1 MEKRNGNKQENEVSR
16 MKLLDKITKWFFNT
30 TKIEVNTDWRLV
42 ALDTNKENLDLKEQ
56 LKEVNQ
62 RYHDKCVEN
71 EILYQRIAD
80 LEKLLEV

>member
-42 ALDTNKENLDLKEQ
+42 ALDTNRELIDLQEKYQ
-56 LKEVNQ
+56 QANQ
-62 RYHDKCVEN
+62 R
-71 EILYQRIAD
+71 ISD
-80 LEKLLEV
+80 LEKRLAIYEEKEKIKC